1 MLARSFF
8 CAEKD
13 MIKIILSGDIG
24 WEISAEKIRK
34 QLNDASGQDLEIQIA
49 SPGGSVFEGLEIY
62 NLFRDY
68 KRDYPSAQLLATI
81 KGEAASMASYLAMN
95 PAFDILAAEDN
106 AVMMIHNAWGGVVG
120 DYREVFKMAEVLDG
134 VTNIIGQAYTAR
146 TKIPLNKIRDMMNE
160 ETWLFGSEI
169 KDAGFVDEIV
179 GTEEPKDKAVAITQ
193 SKLRFSALS
202 KKLVEAKIDL
212 TKIAAHNPAPNA
224 GKNTMEVQVMTTL
237 QELLSQNPAA
247 KAEYDAALQAKFEAG
262 KREGD
267 AAVEAITA
275 RVSKA
280 APFVGNAEYPAKV
293 TELAIAAIKG
303 EKSIDALETTVST
316 LDAIREQ
323 SASTAAADESAAAAG
338 THAEQ
343 TPEHSEM
350 CDQIQ
355 RDKIALGLEVK

>member
-1 MLARSFF
+1 
-8 CAEKD
+8 

-24 WEISAEKIRK
+24 WEITAEKIRK
-34 QLNDASGQDLEIQIA
+34 QLNDASGQDLEVQIA

-106 AVMMIHNAWGGVVG
+106 AVLMIHNAWGGVVG

-224 GKNTMEVQVMTTL
+224 GKNTMEVQSMTL
-237 QELLSQNPAA
+237 KEFLEQNPAA
-247 KAEYDAALQAKFEAG
+247 KAEYDAAMQAKFEAG
-262 KREGD
+262 KIEGES
-267 AAVEAITA
+267 AVTA
-275 RVSKA
+275 RVTKA
-280 APFVGNAEYPAKV
+280 APFVGNSAYPAKV

-323 SASTAAADESAAAAG
+323 SASTAAAAESAATAG
-338 THAEQ
+338 VHAEQ
-343 TPEHSEM
+343 EPERSTDGVIRNEADLM
-350 CDQIQ
+350 AA
-355 RDKIALGLEVK
+355 IAEAKKSLGMEVK